1 MGSYKP
7 CRFACSVCKESPGRD
22 YKSCVCSFVIR
33 VRGLGSDQGPGNRVG
48 SLRGPATTDIKD
60 AYLRGRFDLDALRG
74 PATKN
79 ALQILSRESPSD
91 RLSNRRRATSFGSSL
106 ASAGTSLR
114 LWSRSTS
121 TPAISSSTKTRRRSP
136 ARSRLSLPVT
146 TSPPTARC
154 AARGPADLSQE
165 KWRTRHDSN
174 VRPAE

>member
-1 MGSYKP
+1 VAPKADRAEPARYRPGEVEARWQ
-7 CRFACSVCKESPGRD
+7 RFWSEQATFRAERRPGREKR
-22 YKSCVCSFVIR
+22 YV
-33 VRGLGSDQGPGNRVG
+33 
-48 SLRGPATTDIKD
+48 
-60 AYLRGRFDLDALRG
+60 LDMFPYPSAAG

-121 TPAISSSTKTRRRSP
+121 TAISSSTKTRRRSP
-136 ARSRLSLPVT
+136 ARSRPSLPVT
-146 TSPPTARC
+146 TSPPPARC